1 MAQDAGQKQRNAQ
14 VDWEALEAS
23 PEFRELVAARKRL
36 IGPLLAITIVGI
48 AVYTVLLLVGGDG
61 FLAEAVIG
69 QFTWGLLLIVLMT
82 VLIFVLAYIYSRV
95 SVQKLDPLVERT
107 RAMALARE
115 QRFTR
120 EDADAPLRDA

>member
-1 MAQDAGQKQRNAQ
+1 
-14 VDWEALEAS
+14 LEAS

-36 IGPLLAITIVGI
+36 INPLLAITIVGI
-48 AVYTVLLLVGGDG
+48 TVYTVLLLVGGDG
-61 FLAEAVIG
+61 FLADAVIG